1 MRVFL
6 LNYIKMKELIYGI
19 VFGILGQIGSFMQ
32 FQCSFKYNW
41 MDKYPVLLLLSG
53 IPVSWFYIKSVHY
66 LIEAFKEEMW
76 PGRLIG
82 FGIGVVVFAAMSTLL
97 FRETITLKTVVSLL
111 LACSIVGI
119 QIIWK

>member
-1 MRVFL
+1 
-6 LNYIKMKELIYGI
+6 
-19 VFGILGQIGSFMQ
+19 
-32 FQCSFKYNW
+32 

-53 IPVSWFYIKSVHY
+53 IPVSWFYIKSVHF

-76 PGRLIG
+76 PSRLIG